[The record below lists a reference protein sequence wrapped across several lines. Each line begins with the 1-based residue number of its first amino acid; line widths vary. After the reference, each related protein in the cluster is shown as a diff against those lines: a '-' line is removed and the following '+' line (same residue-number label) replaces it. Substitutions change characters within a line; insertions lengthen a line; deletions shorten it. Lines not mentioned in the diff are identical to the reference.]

1 MRRFT
6 VGVPAATVVLALLA
20 FAQVA
25 RATDPEIEE
34 LRRAVREMQRTIEV
48 LNRKIDRLERE
59 KAHDEAAAREQAE
72 PLAPAAPAVA
82 RAKPPAAP
90 SAAAPA
96 PAVAAPP
103 AAVAAAPPEPV
114 AVAPVDEAQ
123 GAAPA
128 EIAEAS
134 APEQVPAPPMPPTS
148 QQAAEGYAE
157 TVLTSQGIGPQAPI
171 DPGLRGFLRIP
182 NTRVL
187 IRFNAKPRVDFTYDP
202 ENTGDDDRFVTA
214 KIPVFGSPE
223 QGGGPVFNANAKGS
237 QLVIDVRAPE
247 IDGSP
252 RFYYQNDFYGS
263 GGGEFPYR
271 VQQLF
276 GSIYD
281 VTVGQTFSPFEDPD
295 VWPDTVDYEGPNAM
309 IFARYPSVRY
319 RLGLVDGVAMNFGL
333 AQPSSD
339 VASTTDDAVQGQDH
353 APDFA
358 LNLRGESDLGH
369 LQLGTVY
376 RYLGA
381 KSDVFGEDTAFGW
394 GVNLSGGLN
403 LPLPWSRTDQDLL
416 LAQGTYGAGI
426 GRYGNDTSFSAT
438 DAVFNARGQLVPLP
452 YYGAFLGYT
461 HRWLP
466 DWRSTA
472 TYGWV
477 KLDGPPTRGATAY
490 RQTQYASVNLV
501 WQLRERLSVG
511 VEALYGDNQQ
521 RSGSSGDAFRTQVGV
536 AYSLF

>member
-1 MRRFT
+1 MEPNRRRRSI
-6 VGVPAATVVLALLA
+6 VAISIALLLA
-20 FAQVA
+20 AGPAVA
-25 RATDPEIEE
+25 ADSEIQE
-34 LRRAVREMQRTIEV
+34 LRNAVREMQKTIEV
-48 LNRKIDRLERE
+48 LNRKIDRLEKERDQE
-59 KAHDEAAAREQAE
+59 RDAAVKQGE
-72 PLAPAAPAVA
+72 PLAPNAPAVA
-82 RAKPPAAP
+82 KAKPP
-90 SAAAPA
+90 SAAAPVA
-96 PAVAAPP
+96 PTVARTDVGDEAAP
-103 AAVAAAPPEPV
+103 AAVAAAPAADVESVAPS
-114 AVAPVDEAQ
+114 AVA
-123 GAAPA
+123 GAAASDTLLQPA
-128 EIAEAS
+128 
-134 APEQVPAPPMPPTS
+134 MPPDS
-148 QQAAEGYAE
+148 QQAAEGHAE

-171 DPGLRGFLRIP
+171 DPALHGFLRIP
-182 NTRVL
+182 NTRVM

-202 ENTGDDDRFVTA
+202 RNTGDDDRFVTA

-223 QGGGPVFNANAKGS
+223 EGGGPVFNANAKGS

-247 IDGSP
+247 VDGNP

-295 VWPDTVDYEGPNAM
+295 IWPDTVDYEGPNAM
-309 IFARYPSVRY
+309 VFARYPSVRY
-319 RLGLVDGVAMNFGL
+319 RLGLVDGLALNFGL

-339 VASTTDDAVQGQDH
+339 VASTDDDAVEGRDH

-369 LQLGTVY
+369 FQLGTVY

-381 KSDVFGEDTAFGW
+381 KSDVFGDDTAFGW
-394 GVNLSGGLN
+394 GVNLGGGLN
-403 LPLPWSRTDQDLL
+403 VRLPWMRTGQDLL

-438 DAVFNARGQLVPLP
+438 DAVFNSRGQLVPLP
-452 YYGAFLGYT
+452 YYGAFVGYT

-477 KLDGPPTRGATAY
+477 KLDGPPTQSATAY

-521 RSGSSGDAFRTQVGV
+521 QSRSSGDAFRTQVGV
-536 AYSLF
+536 AYSIF